1 MRLDIIPTAAAGPS
15 MHIDIPTRL
24 QFHLMSINLH
34 SSSNPPKN
42 HPVILQSR
50 NQLTGAAQRHH
61 SAGCDFPSLCSS
73 DCGWSRHR
81 LGVPWRSGER
91 GKKIG
96 AVTVGLMIRV
106 IYIRIYILLIILN
119 SIYIIFYIYIIIIY
133 INISTYIIIYI
144 YIYY

>member
-106 IYIRIYILLIILN
+106 IYTYIYILLIILY
-119 SIYIIFYIYIIIIY
+119 YIILYYINYIILY
-133 INISTYIIIYI
+133 YIILY
-144 YIYY
+144 